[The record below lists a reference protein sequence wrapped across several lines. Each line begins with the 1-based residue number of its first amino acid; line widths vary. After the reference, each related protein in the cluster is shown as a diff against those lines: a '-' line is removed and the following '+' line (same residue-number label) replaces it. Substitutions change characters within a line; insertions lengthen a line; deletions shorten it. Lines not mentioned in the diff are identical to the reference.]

1 MSKIKELAGKTA
13 GIQARSVEKTGD
25 RPPKTAPV
33 MLYDATARMHAA
45 EQKAEELE
53 AKLNAALEGAA
64 AFEVPLADLREV
76 AGRKRQLS
84 DEQFNELKEN
94 LRHNELVSPVIV
106 RPAEHG
112 GYEIVSG
119 HNRVRAFKE
128 LGRERIPAIVR
139 ASEEV
144 QADINAFYA
153 NLLQP
158 SLPDYE
164 KYLGFRLIRLRRP
177 EMSQA
182 QIAEMS
188 GISAT
193 RLSRLLAFDD
203 LPDDTH
209 LLLAQHPGAIGA
221 DAASNLAAIAK
232 AGGADRV
239 TAAIKK
245 VVEEGIDQSSAV
257 ALASKRDTIVAKA
270 KPTVEVI
277 KFKVGKSPVCS
288 YRKADTTLRVDFRNV
303 EDADAVHEEI
313 QKVLQKYVD
322 SLKGSD
328 Q

>member
-13 GIQARSVEKTGD
+13 GIQARSVEKTGH

-53 AKLNAALEGAA
+53 AKLNAALESTA
-64 AFEVPLADLREV
+64 AFEVPLSDLREI
-76 AGRKRQLS
+76 AGRKRQLD

-106 RPAEHG
+106 RPSDDG

-119 HNRVRAFKE
+119 HNRVRAFRE

-139 ASEEV
+139 RTEAV

-182 QIAEMS
+182 QIAEMA
-188 GISAT
+188 GISPT
-193 RLSRLLAFDD
+193 RLSRLLAFDG
-203 LPDDTH
+203 LPDEAH
-209 LLLAQHPGAIGA
+209 AVLAQHPGALGA
-221 DAASNLAAIAK
+221 DAASTLAAVAK
-232 AGGADRV
+232 DGGADRV
-239 TAAIKK
+239 TDAIKK
-245 VVEEGIDQSSAV
+245 VIEEGIDQASAV
-257 ALASKRDTIVAKA
+257 ALASRRETVAA
-270 KPTVEVI
+270 KTKPSVEVI

-288 YRKADTTLRVDFRNV
+288 YRKADTMLRVDFRTA
-303 EDADAVHEEI
+303 EDANAVHEEI
-313 QKVLQKYVD
+313 QKVLQRYID
-322 SLKGSD
+322 RLRERN
-328 Q
+328 